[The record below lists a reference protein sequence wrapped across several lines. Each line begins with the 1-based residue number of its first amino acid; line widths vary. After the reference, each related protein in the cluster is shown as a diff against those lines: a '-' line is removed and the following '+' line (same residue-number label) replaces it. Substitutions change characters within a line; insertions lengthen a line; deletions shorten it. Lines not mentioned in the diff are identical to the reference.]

1 MERGFTAFK
10 GTCKERHGI
19 VIFPC
24 LFHIY
29 KKNKT
34 GGNKTKLIAVGS
46 RIMKDD
52 GIGLVIAKM
61 LEKRFLHS
69 DVEIIY
75 GETDSES
82 CFYTLNRG
90 DFVLILDAM
99 CSNGSPGTIQVFSL
113 KELMKQESSLFM
125 QHDMSFLD
133 LLRIYRLS
141 IEGYLIGIEAAE
153 IVPGIELSLTLQRQL
168 PDICG
173 KVETII
179 QNILQEETTSQIV

>member
-1 MERGFTAFK
+1 M
-10 GTCKERHGI
+10 
-19 VIFPC
+19 FPC

-34 GGNKTKLIAVGS
+34 GGIITKLIAVGS
-46 RIMKDD
+46 RFMKDD
-52 GIGLVIAKM
+52 GVGLVIAKM
-61 LEKRFLHS
+61 LQNRFLYS

-82 CFYTLNRG
+82 CFYTLNPG

-99 CSNGSPGTIQVFSL
+99 CSDGNPGTIQVFPL
-113 KELMKQESSLFM
+113 KELMEQESGLFM

-133 LLRIYRLS
+133 LVRIYRLA

-168 PDICG
+168 PDICR

-179 QNILQEETTSQIV
+179 QNILQEETSIQMV